1 MSSQCPRRV
10 RKSPAWGELQV
21 FGTLLPKEAS
31 PFIVAEKRDLQM
43 TIHRAAALS
52 SLIATKVVGHAPYY
66 K

>member
-31 PFIVAEKRDLQM
+31 PAEKRDLQM